1 MDIARMSTQVSQI
14 NLQYQVSVAVLK
26 MAMEGVTA
34 QTGDIV
40 ETMEETVKA
49 LERSVQP
56 HLGQNIDVVV

>member
-1 MDIARMSTQVSQI
+1 MDIARMSTQMSQI
-14 NLQYQVSVAVLK
+14 NLQYQVSVAILK

-34 QTGDIV
+34 QTGDLV
-40 ETMEETVKA
+40 ETMDESTVD

>member
-14 NLQYQVSVAVLK
+14 NLQYQVSVAILK

-34 QTGDIV
+34 QTGDLV
-40 ETMEETVKA
+40 ETMDESTVD

>member
-14 NLQYQVSVAVLK
+14 NLQYQVSVAILK

-34 QTGDIV
+34 QTGDLV
-40 ETMEETVKA
+40 ETMDESTVD

-56 HLGQNIDVVV
+56 HLGQNVDVVV